1 MLLTTLIWKIP
12 QTKFTKYQIN
22 TISKYIGI
30 LIKQFCSNIF
40 IYLSP
45 IKRAVRPKFLLPLA
59 ALNTLLHSCDFTQ
72 RQSRNLSFIH
82 GLSALLPYSPPL
94 PNTYPPPFPPSA
106 SLSYHINWHPLPQ
119 SSFSPCQVIPF
130 GGQFSYSPSNITSS
144 PKRGRGKEGKGKK
157 HFVNQ
162 EPILEGWGIFK
173 NKLVFYHISI
183 LVRKF

>member
-12 QTKFTKYQIN
+12 QTKYTKYQIN

-82 GLSALLPYSPPL
+82 GISALLPYSPPL
-94 PNTYPPPFPPSA
+94 PNTYPPSPA
-106 SLSYHINWHPLPQ
+106 LSLSLISHKLT
-119 SSFSPCQVIPF
+119 SSSPKFFLSLSVIPF

-144 PKRGRGKEGKGKK
+144 PKRGRGKERKGKK

-162 EPILEGWGIFK
+162 EPVLEGWGIFK

>member
-12 QTKFTKYQIN
+12 QTKYTKYQIN

-72 RQSRNLSFIH
+72 RQSRNLSFIR
-82 GLSALLPYSPPL
+82 GISALLPYSPPL
-94 PNTYPPPFPPSA
+94 PNTYPPSPA
-106 SLSYHINWHPLPQ
+106 LSLSLISHKLA
-119 SSFSPCQVIPF
+119 SSSPKFFLSLSVIPF

-144 PKRGRGKEGKGKK
+144 LKRGRGKERKGKK

-162 EPILEGWGIFK
+162 EPVLEGWGIFK